1 MKSRGSD
8 YEEEDWDP
16 VVILASLKNAKL
28 DAKAALQLEKAKREV
43 HERLGIGKDKKDK
56 EEASPKDEDNEVGF
70 TVRGSDA
77 VLVLASLAT
86 VQVDEKTASELEKMK
101 SECLK
106 GKKDKERPSSD
117 TDGRNDERG
126 LLLLSY
132 QGSIATNAIYRK
144 IKKKQQ
150 KASSEMGDEELSRRA
165 VTEHP
170 MP

>member
-8 YEEEDWDP
+8 DEEEDWDP
-16 VVILASLKNAKL
+16 VVVLASLKNAKL

-43 HERLGIGKDKKDK
+43 HERLGIEKDKKDK
-56 EEASPKDEDNEVGF
+56 EEASPKDEDNEVSS
-70 TVRGSDA
+70 TVRGCDA
-77 VLVLASLAT
+77 ILVLASLAT
-86 VQVDEKTASELEKMK
+86 V
-101 SECLK
+101 
-106 GKKDKERPSSD
+106 
-117 TDGRNDERG
+117 
-126 LLLLSY
+126 

-150 KASSEMGDEELSRRA
+150 KASSEMGDEELSRCA